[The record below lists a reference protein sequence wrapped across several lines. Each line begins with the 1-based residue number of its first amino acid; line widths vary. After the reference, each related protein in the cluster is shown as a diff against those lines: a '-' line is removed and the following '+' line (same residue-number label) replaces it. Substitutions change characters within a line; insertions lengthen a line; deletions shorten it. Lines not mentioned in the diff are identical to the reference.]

1 MPSKRVNTFMNNE
14 NWLTV
19 FANKYSQ
26 LLDIR
31 TSGAQRGLKEGI
43 YQRSKGFQ
51 IIFETMFKNKNQN
64 FNIIETGTIRKPNNW
79 KDGNSG
85 FLFAEFTKMHGGLVK
100 SVDINQK
107 AVDTANNFVNS
118 KHYTAYC
125 SDSVEWLKQQTNLD
139 QIDLFYLDSYDVE
152 WSNDE
157 PSATHHLNEF
167 LAIEP
172 FLKNTVVAID
182 DNSFLL
188 NGQRTGKGRKIFE
201 YLEAKSVLPIY
212 DAYQIIYVFNN
223 L

>member
-1 MPSKRVNTFMNNE
+1 MLSKLLNTNMNSE
-14 NWLTV
+14 NWFNV
-19 FANKYSQ
+19 FADKYRQ

-51 IIFETMFKNKNQN
+51 IIFEMMFKNKNQN

-85 FLFAEFTKMHGGLVK
+85 FLFAELTKMHGGLVK

-125 SDSVEWLKQQTNLD
+125 SDSVEWLKQQTDLD

-167 LAIEP
+167 LVIEP
-172 FLKNTVVAID
+172 FLNSGKILAID
-182 DNSFLL
+182 DNSFLIS
-188 NGQRTGKGRKIFE
+188 GKRTGKGRKIFE
-201 YLEAKSVLPIY
+201 YLEKKSILPVY
-212 DAYQIIYVFNN
+212 DEYQIIYKF
-223 L
+223 

>member
-1 MPSKRVNTFMNNE
+1 MPIKWLNINMNSA
-14 NWLTV
+14 NWLNV
-19 FANKYSQ
+19 FADKYGQ

-51 IIFETMFKNKNQN
+51 IIFEMMFKNKNQN

-85 FLFAEFTKMHGGLVK
+85 FLFAELTKMHGGLVK

-125 SDSVEWLKQQTNLD
+125 SDSVAWLKQQTDLD

-188 NGQRTGKGRKIFE
+188 NGQRTGKGRKIVE
-201 YLEAKSVLPIY
+201 YLQSKNIKPLH
-212 DAYQIIYVFNN
+212 DQYQIIYVF
-223 L
+223 

>member
-1 MPSKRVNTFMNNE
+1 MNSE
-14 NWLTV
+14 NWLSV
-19 FANKYSQ
+19 FAEKYSQ

-51 IIFETMFKNKNQN
+51 IIFEMMFKNKNQN

-85 FLFAEFTKMHGGLVK
+85 FLFAELTKMHGGLVK

-125 SDSVEWLKQQTNLD
+125 SDSVAWLKQQTDLD
-139 QIDLFYLDSYDVE
+139 QIDLFYLDSY
-152 WSNDE
+152 
-157 PSATHHLNEF
+157 
-167 LAIEP
+167 
-172 FLKNTVVAID
+172 
-182 DNSFLL
+182 LL
-188 NGQRTGKGRKIFE
+188 DIHQF
-201 YLEAKSVLPIY
+201 YH
-212 DAYQIIYVFNN
+212 
-223 L
+223 

>member
-1 MPSKRVNTFMNNE
+1 MLSKLLNTNMNNE
-14 NWLTV
+14 NWLGV

-43 YQRSKGFQ
+43 YKRSKGFQ

-85 FLFAEFTKMHGGLVK
+85 FLFAELTKMHGGLVK

-125 SDSVEWLKQQTNLD
+125 SDSVTWLKKQTDLD

-188 NGQRTGKGRKIFE
+188 NGQRTGKGRKIVE
-201 YLEAKSVLPIY
+201 YLQSKNIKPLH
-212 DAYQIIYVFNN
+212 DQYQIIYVF
-223 L
+223 

>member
-1 MPSKRVNTFMNNE
+1 MNSE
-14 NWLTV
+14 NWLNV

-51 IIFETMFKNKNQN
+51 IIFQMMFENKNAN

-85 FLFAEFTKMHGGLVK
+85 FLFAELTKMHGGLVR

-118 KHYTAYC
+118 KNYTAYC
-125 SDSVEWLKQQTNLD
+125 SDSVTWLKQQTDLN

-152 WSNDE
+152 WLDDN
-157 PSATHHLNEF
+157 PSAQHHLKEF
-167 LAIEP
+167 KAIEP
-172 FLKNTVVAID
+172 FLKKNCIVAID
-182 DNSFLL
+182 DNSFLFS
-188 NGQRTGKGRKIFE
+188 GQRTGKGRAVYNYLAEKNIF
-201 YLEAKSVLPIY
+201 PIH
-212 DAYQIIYVFNN
+212 DEYQIIYKF
-223 L
+223 